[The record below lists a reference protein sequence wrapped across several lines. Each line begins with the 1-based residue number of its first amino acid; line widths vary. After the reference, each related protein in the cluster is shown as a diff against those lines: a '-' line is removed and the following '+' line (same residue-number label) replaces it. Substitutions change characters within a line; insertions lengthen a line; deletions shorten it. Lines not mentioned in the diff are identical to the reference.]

1 MRLVPAVACCC
12 LVATVAVAG
21 PATAAPRDPYGQVLN
36 ILPPGSS
43 GNVDAASLLG
53 LGPGKA
59 ARNPASLLAG
69 LRDPKSYFTT
79 ATPTAPANFADQLER
94 YDRLNR
100 VDPRSLRDAELGRY
114 FKDASLGVA
123 PADVVRTETP
133 RPGVT
138 IRWDTDGVPHIT
150 GRTDADVAYGA
161 GYADIEDRMFLT
173 DVLRHTGAAT
183 MAQFVGPTQ
192 ADIAQDAA
200 QLEVAPYRPAEMTQQ
215 IDNLAKSSPEAA
227 RLVSAFDAYIAGMN
241 AEQNALCPARTPS
254 VPLPGGLGLGF
265 GVHCPVEYTALQRPP
280 QPYTRADVVAIASLV
295 GGIFGTGGGGQ
306 YTNAIWLQQ
315 LQARFGAETGR
326 RIYNDLRE
334 KNDPEAP
341 TTSPVPAPYGGSGG
355 VDPNLAG
362 VAMPDLHPRATQLAT
377 GAIVNPD
384 GSLSPPPQGAA
395 GNQGNASTT
404 DPKPAPSARLR
415 AQTLLETQQVE
426 GSLQRAMHGEL
437 VGMSNALLVDAKHSA
452 THHPVAVFGPQ
463 TGYYAPQLL
472 MEEELRGPHTAAR
485 GVSFAGTNFVV
496 ELGRGV
502 DYAWSATSPY
512 TDITDTVVQPLCNTN
527 GTRPT
532 VNSTAYVAASGRC
545 TPMVDYEHTE
555 TGLPNLA
562 AEAAPQRVS
571 FLVLRTDHGIV
582 RLRTTVKGRPVA
594 VVWDR
599 STYLHEPDSV
609 LGFVHL
615 DDPGFVHNAH
625 DFMRAASGIQYAF
638 NWYYVDDKDIAYY
651 SSARLPVRAPGTD
664 LDLPR
669 WGTPAYDWRGFEPF
683 AAHPHVIDPA
693 QGFLANWN
701 NKLAPGFSS
710 SSQVWGD
717 GAVYR
722 SLTLSDRVTRL
733 LAAHRPVT
741 RAALVGAMIDA
752 ATVDVRSAYVLPL
765 VLDVVGT
772 PRDRED
778 ARAVALLRRWVAAGA
793 HRVDRSRTGKYG
805 NQAAIALFDTWWDPT
820 DAGASCG
827 SRCGFALPM
836 DAMRHGLG
844 AYVQAL
850 PEPLD
855 DSPRE
860 HIGSAFNG
868 ISWYGYLN
876 KDLRRVL
883 GAPVRGAYSRS
894 YCGPLA
900 ACRTALRASLHAAVA
915 AALATQ
921 KVSSVD
927 ALTYDKTRDDIVSVP
942 AGVVGVRPIDWQN
955 RPTFQQVVQF
965 TGHRGAGTRQVSAA
979 TAPGAAAP
987 GAAGSGAGVPGA
999 TTRASAARTTVAG
1012 WSVPAGP
1019 VGPALLA
1026 AMALAGL
1033 VVGGA
1038 RRHRPGPARA
1048 LRRVSG
1054 QPARTVDGR

>member
-1 MRLVPAVACCC
+1 MRQVLVLAC
-12 LVATVAVAG
+12 TVAVA
-21 PATAAPRDPYGQVLN
+21 TAASAAAATGGAATVGSDPYGHVLT

-43 GNVDAASLLG
+43 GSVDAASLLT

-59 ARNPASLLAG
+59 AGGPSMLSG
-69 LRDPKSYFTT
+69 LQDPKGFFTT
-79 ATPTAPANFADQLER
+79 ASPTSPPNFADQLET
-94 YDRLNR
+94 YDALNT
-100 VDPRSLRDAELGRY
+100 VNPRSLTDARLTRY

-123 PADVVRTETP
+123 PGHVVRTEQP

-138 IRWDTDGVPHIT
+138 IRWDRDGVPHIT

-200 QLEVAPYRPAEMTQQ
+200 QLAVAPYRPAELAAQ
-215 IDNLAKSSPEAA
+215 IGNLAKSSPEAA

-241 AEQNALCPARTPS
+241 AEQDALCPAKTAS

-265 GVHCPVEYTALQRPP
+265 GAHCPVEYAALQRPP
-280 QPYTRADVVAIASLV
+280 TPYTRADVVAIASLV

-315 LQARFGAETGR
+315 LQHKFGATVGR
-326 RIYNDLRE
+326 RIYDDLRE

-341 TTSPVPAPYGGSGG
+341 TTSPVRAPYGGSGG
-355 VDPNLAG
+355 VNPRLPG
-362 VAMPDLHPRATQLAT
+362 VALPDLHPKATELGT
-377 GAIVNPD
+377 GALVNPD
-384 GSLSPPPQGAA
+384 GSLSPPPPGAA

-404 DPKPAPSARLR
+404 DPKPTPSAAAR
-415 AQTLLETQQVE
+415 AQTLLETQQIE

-502 DYAWSATSPY
+502 DYAWSATSPS

-527 GTRPT
+527 GSRPT
-532 VNSTAYVAASGRC
+532 VNSTAYVAANGRC
-545 TPMVDYEHTE
+545 TPMIDYQHTE

-562 AEAAPQRVS
+562 AQAAPTQVK

-599 STYLHEPDSV
+599 STYMHEPDSV

-625 DFMRAASGIQYAF
+625 DFMRAVSGIQYTF
-638 NWYYVDDKDIAYY
+638 NWYYIDDKDIAYY

-669 WGTPAYDWRGFEPF
+669 WGTPKYDWKGFEPF

-693 QGFLANWN
+693 QGYIANWN

-722 SLTLSDRVTRL
+722 SLTLSDRARRL
-733 LAAHRPVT
+733 LAGRRPVT
-741 RAALVGAMIDA
+741 RADLVAAMIDA
-752 ATVDVRSAYVLPL
+752 ATVDVRGAYVLPY
-765 VLDVVGT
+765 VLDVLGT
-772 PRDRED
+772 PSNAQD
-778 ARAVALLRRWVAAGA
+778 AKAVALLRRWVATGA
-793 HRVDRSRTGKYG
+793 HRVDRARSGAYAD
-805 NQAAIALFDTWWDPT
+805 QAAIDIFDTWWDPT
-820 DAGASCG
+820 DAGASCAP
-827 SRCGFALPM
+827 RCGFALPK
-836 DAMRHGLG
+836 DAMRAGLG
-844 AYVQAL
+844 AYVDTL

-876 KDLRRVL
+876 KDLRHVL
-883 GAPVRGAYSRS
+883 GLPVRGTYSRS
-894 YCGPLA
+894 YCGGSLA
-900 ACRTALRASLHAAVA
+900 ACRTVLRVSLHAAVE

-921 KVSSVD
+921 KAASVGT
-927 ALTYDKTRDDIVSVP
+927 LTYDKTRDDIVSVP

-965 TGHRGAGTRQVSAA
+965 S
-979 TAPGAAAP
+979 
-987 GAAGSGAGVPGA
+987 
-999 TTRASAARTTVAG
+999 
-1012 WSVPAGP
+1012 
-1019 VGPALLA
+1019 
-1026 AMALAGL
+1026 
-1033 VVGGA
+1033 
-1038 RRHRPGPARA
+1038 RHRR
-1048 LRRVSG
+1048 
-1054 QPARTVDGR
+1054 